1 MYLKPTV
8 DYQPISILK
17 KLVNKNFKFLKVGP
31 ELTFNYSRLFFMQKI
46 EDKVLF
52 KDRSNLKENILVTMK
67 NNKKYWIGY
76 YSRRK
81 KELFLNSKLDRM
93 RYYFNTKKVENSI
106 KVLKKNINKIDFKKI
121 SSYLNKEQRKVFLYY
136 NKKKL
141 SHFDNIKMIFISES
155 LKRYFLACGHKVN

>member
-1 MYLKPTV
+1 MHSSIKKPNLKKFDDKKKFSKKNNFVFEANST

-31 ELTFNYSRLFFMQKI
+31 ELTFNYSRSLFFMQKI

-81 KELFLNSKLDRM
+81 KELFLNSKLDRL
-93 RYYFNTKKVENSI
+93 YITNTKR
-106 KVLKKNINKIDFKKI
+106 KID
-121 SSYLNKEQRKVFLYY
+121 
-136 NKKKL
+136 
-141 SHFDNIKMIFISES
+141 
-155 LKRYFLACGHKVN
+155 